1 MPAVGPG
8 IPEAR
13 FNRVEV
19 RPGDPEI
26 GRASLLQLQVSARS
40 ISGGIVLNCGG
51 LLVDSGWLRIFGSPS
66 GAHVE
71 GLPGLAEINATPA
84 TFDPAWSAGAGLVIA
99 HDVLGG
105 VFTLNRD
112 SCPRTHES
120 ARRPMGILEQ
130 QFGLTLPKEAILA
143 GTLPAAIIKT

>member
-1 MPAVGPG
+1 MPAVGAS

-19 RPGDPEI
+19 LPGDAET

-51 LLVDSGWLRIFGSPS
+51 LLVDSGWLRIFGSPG

-71 GLPGLAEINATPA
+71 GLPGLAEINAMPT
-84 TFDPAWSAGAGLVIA
+84 TYDPARPADAGLEIV
-99 HDVLGG
+99 HDVLEG
-105 VFTLNRD
+105 VFTLNGG
-112 SCPRTHES
+112 SCPRTHQVPS
-120 ARRPMGILEQ
+120 QVQMKVLSCG
-130 QFGLTLPKEAILA
+130 A
-143 GTLPAAIIKT
+143 GSDHGVEVRKALC